1 MLPHGM
7 LVALAQLREDGKPG
21 DGIVQVLLLPGN
33 LGNLC
38 YTWHL
43 ANWPPWQPTG
53 RPCGSAWWQP
63 GTLAQS
69 LDILQPF
76 LESDF
81 EGRDYSTAGY
91 SKDQGHNLA

>member
-1 MLPHGM
+1 MLSHGM

-21 DGIVQVLLLPGN
+21 DGIVQVLLLPGY

-43 ANWPPWQPTG
+43 ANWPPWQPTE
-53 RPCGSAWWQP
+53 RPCGSAWWQL

-69 LDILQPF
+69 LDLQTF
-76 LESDF
+76 LESDRDR
-81 EGRDYSTAGY
+81 RDYSTAGC
-91 SKDQGHNLA
+91 STGQGHNLA

>member
-1 MLPHGM
+1 MLSHGM

-21 DGIVQVLLLPGN
+21 DGIVQVLLLPGY

-53 RPCGSAWWQP
+53 RPCGSAGLQP

-69 LDILQPF
+69 LDLQPF

-91 SKDQGHNLA
+91 SKDQGNNLA